1 MVYEAKFII
10 KLRSMSKEV
19 ADFEDNFNKSME
31 DFGSDYKIS
40 TSAEIIK
47 ATIKVD
53 RELTEE
59 EEYKISAI
67 LKAQVIES
75 MPKYDI
81 RLKSFSRQSESSVS
95 QSAE

>member
-1 MVYEAKFII
+1 
-10 KLRSMSKEV
+10 MSKEV